1 MNRRLFLGSATA
13 GVWAGFAGAQ
23 GPAPLRV
30 AVIGHTG
37 RGNYGHGLDKMWQW
51 LPETEVVAVADADPN
66 GLKAA
71 GMLLESARP
80 FPDYRAMLEEI
91 RPDIAAVCPRHP
103 DQHRDMILA
112 AIESG
117 VRGIYCEKPFCR
129 TLSEAD
135 EIVAAAERQNVKV
148 AVAHRNVYHPVL
160 PVLKQQLQEGLIG
173 RVLEIRLRGK
183 EDHRG
188 GGEDLWVLG
197 THLFNLADFLEGP
210 PLLGSAR
217 VLQNGKPVIK
227 ADVVE
232 GPEGIGLLAGDEIH
246 ARFEMASGTSVFFDS
261 ILEAGTREAGFGV
274 QIIGNQ
280 GIVDL
285 RIDKDPLVHLLRG
298 SPFKPTL
305 PSREW
310 LPVTT
315 GGVDSPEPIEG
326 LGRDLARHVVQGRD
340 LIEAMRKDRDPLCD
354 ARAARRTIEMVAA
367 VFESHRRGG
376 AEVAIP
382 LAERGNPLARL

>member
-1 MNRRLFLGSATA
+1 
-13 GVWAGFAGAQ
+13 
-23 GPAPLRV
+23 
-30 AVIGHTG
+30 
-37 RGNYGHGLDKMWQW
+37 
-51 LPETEVVAVADADPN
+51 
-66 GLKAA
+66 
-71 GMLLESARP
+71 
-80 FPDYRAMLEEI
+80 
-91 RPDIAAVCPRHP
+91 
-103 DQHRDMILA
+103 
-112 AIESG
+112 
-117 VRGIYCEKPFCR
+117 
-129 TLSEAD
+129 
-135 EIVAAAERQNVKV
+135 VAAAERKNVKV

-173 RVLEIRLRGK
+173 RVLEIRLRAK

-227 ADVVE
+227 ADV
-232 GPEGIGLLAGDEIH
+232 
-246 ARFEMASGTSVFFDS
+246 FDS